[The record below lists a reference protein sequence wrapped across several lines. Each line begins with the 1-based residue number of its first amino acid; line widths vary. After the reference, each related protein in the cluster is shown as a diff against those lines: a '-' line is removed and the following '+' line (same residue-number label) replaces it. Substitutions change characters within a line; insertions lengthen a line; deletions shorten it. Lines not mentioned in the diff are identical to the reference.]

1 MLTFLILVTITAS
14 ISNAIMDNIDFHFSD
29 RLRSMKDFWH
39 IMKYVWGVCL
49 ISVGAIGSHMVWRLD
64 FDLLAYGVV
73 LIGSKFLWDHLF
85 YNYTAFF
92 VNIDE
97 TLKIKTGIAWL
108 DRLLGLDK

>member
-1 MLTFLILVTITAS
+1 MIVVLSIVTLIGSAA
-14 ISNAIMDNIDFHFSD
+14 NAIMDNMDFHYPD

-39 IMKYVWGVCL
+39 LMKYIWMGCL
-49 ISVGAIGSHMVWRLD
+49 IGVGAIGSHIVWRPD
-64 FDLLAYGVV
+64 FDLLVYIVV
-73 LIGSKFLWDHLF
+73 LFGSRYIWDHLF

-108 DRLLGLDK
+108 DKLLGFDK